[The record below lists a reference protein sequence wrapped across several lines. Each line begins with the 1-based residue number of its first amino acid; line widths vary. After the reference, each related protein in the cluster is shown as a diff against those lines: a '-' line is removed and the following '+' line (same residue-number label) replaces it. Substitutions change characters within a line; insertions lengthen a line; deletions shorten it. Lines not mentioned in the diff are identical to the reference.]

1 MPTVDERMNAL
12 LAADLDV
19 RERERLP
26 NEAHPRPPRHDPNEP
41 WTAEEILH
49 KLAVSDVF
57 LERSL
62 MVLYARQTSDERSQ
76 QATVE
81 VNGVGFN
88 RYDAGYLTSLA
99 EQVRDNAGN
108 PRSQYHTEGQ
118 RLSPRQRTAARNKL
132 KKYVRQLVDHAN
144 RNRHAARTTG
154 VAVP

>member
-26 NEAHPRPPRHDPNEP
+26 NEAHPRPPRHGPNEP
-41 WTAEEILH
+41 WTAEEVLH

-62 MVLYARQTSDERSQ
+62 MVLYARQTADEQASQ
-76 QATVE
+76 GTIE
-81 VNGVGFN
+81 ENGVGFN
-88 RYDAGYLTSLA
+88 RYDAGLLTSYA
-99 EQVRDNAGN
+99 EQIRANAAN
-108 PRSQYHTEGQ
+108 PRSQYHAEGR
-118 RLSPRQRTAARNKL
+118 RLSAKQQAVTRNRI
-132 KKYVRQLVDHAN
+132 KKYIRQLVDYAN
-144 RNRHAARTTG
+144 RNLNAARTTG